1 MSHIIRPKMAIIR
14 RHRGQYN
21 MQMSISYLKRYEI
34 YFMGSKIDVF
44 YPLGPKAKIGE
55 IHSLV

>member
-1 MSHIIRPKMAIIR
+1 MHQK
-14 RHRGQYN
+14 GWYDVK
-21 MQMSISYLKRYEI
+21 MSISYLKRYEI
-34 YFMGSKIDVF
+34 YFMGRKIDEFF